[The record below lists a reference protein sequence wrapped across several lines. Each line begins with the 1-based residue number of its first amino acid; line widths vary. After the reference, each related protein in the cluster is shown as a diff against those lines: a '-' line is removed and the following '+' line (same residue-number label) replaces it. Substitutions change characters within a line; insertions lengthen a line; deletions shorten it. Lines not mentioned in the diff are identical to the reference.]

1 VLPALGLRT
10 HGAVVSANCHGSER
24 EPVKS
29 LPSPPAASEP
39 PRLLTVPEAAAIL
52 NTSPDAV
59 YAALRRLQLPP
70 DLIVRPLGMRTIRIR
85 EDRLLAHI
93 EASTEAPEIAVPE
106 FVRALN
112 RRKKAV
118 AR

>member
-1 VLPALGLRT
+1 MVAGTTKRAVVTANDHGPEKGNPVRSLPA
-10 HGAVVSANCHGSER
+10 
-24 EPVKS
+24 
-29 LPSPPAASEP
+29 PPAAGEP
-39 PRLLTVPEAAAIL
+39 PRLLTVAQAAAIL

-70 DLIVRPLGMRTIRIR
+70 DLIVRPLGLRTIRIR

-93 EASTEAPEIAVPE
+93 EASTEAPERQVPE
-106 FVRALN
+106 FVRALGR
-112 RRKKAV
+112 RRKVV